1 MLIHNNVHV
10 HVEAKLKNICNFVAN
25 FYLMRVMKRRL
36 YIIMCLAVV
45 LLTMAMPTCASA
57 SMTHENVERRDTLC
71 DGNKKEH
78 QRNTA
83 TFDDAAS
90 SLRLCLT
97 RPSRL
102 LPTTGHAPGKQSVRL
117 LSPLNPTLV
126 NNPLKCHSCRKEA
139 TPFPMAA
146 SRHYYVIALRHIL
159 C

>member
-45 LLTMAMPTCASA
+45 LLTMEMPTCASA

-83 TFDDAAS
+83 TFDDASS

-102 LPTTGHAPGKQSVRL
+102 LPNTGPSPCKHSVRIPAS
-117 LSPLNPTLV
+117 LSAKTLSTSLN
-126 NNPLKCHSCRKEA
+126 CRLCRREA
-139 TPFPMAA
+139 TPFPATV
-146 SRHYYVIALRHIL
+146 SRDYYVIALRHIL